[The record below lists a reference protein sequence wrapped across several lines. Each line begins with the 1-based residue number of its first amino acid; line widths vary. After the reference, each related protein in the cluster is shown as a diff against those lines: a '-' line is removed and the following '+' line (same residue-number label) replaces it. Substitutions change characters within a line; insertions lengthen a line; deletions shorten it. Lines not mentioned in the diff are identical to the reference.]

1 MPTKKREPSVQ
12 PQAAFD
18 RISFEDRELIR
29 VTGEID
35 LFNGPLFRNAITEA
49 VQAGRPVVIDMTAC
63 TYLDSYCVNTLLQ
76 IAERPNLSVRVI
88 AASGSAAQR
97 IFELTGISRVV
108 PLTYVDAPTS

>member
-1 MPTKKREPSVQ
+1 MPTKKRERSIQ

-18 RISFEDRELIR
+18 RISLEDQELIKVR
-29 VTGEID
+29 GEID
-35 LFNGPLFRNAITEA
+35 LCNGPLFRNAIAEA
-49 VQAGRPVVIDMTAC
+49 AQAGRPVVIDMTGC

-76 IAERPNLSVRVI
+76 IAERPHLAVRVI

-108 PLTYVDAPTS
+108 PLTYVDAPAP